1 MVAANPRKGGAYRDW
16 KKACRYRD
24 ASVRAR
30 CHRCKQAI
38 DYSIPPNDSR
48 KRPYNPDAYE
58 PDHIKPVVTHP
69 HLATTLSNGAPCHAR
84 CNRSRQDKPLD
95 EPGSWVMA
103 EDWADDIDGFEME
116 PNQQ

>member
-58 PDHIKPVVTHP
+58 PDHIKPVATHP
-69 HLATTLSNGAPCHAR
+69 HLSTTLSNGAPCHAR